1 VGPPEESLKDQLR
14 LLEDLQQHD
23 AKLQEMQT
31 ALDAIPAR
39 LKRSKADLQRVEDM
53 LTQERTQLAETE
65 AYHRDQQRELA
76 NEEQLMQKAKIKL
89 QAVKNSKEYMAT
101 QREMES
107 TRKMASEREEEVIKL
122 LAAIE
127 EFKKKIAA
135 HEADVNVIR
144 EQVAKDEAEA
154 QSKVAEM
161 QAQYDAAKKERDELA
176 KAVKPDIMRRYSS
189 IRLKRGLAVVPVKN
203 GTCTGCHMNIPPQ
216 LFNQLQRA
224 ISIETCPNCHRIVYW
239 DKIMEAQ
246 QEERAE
252 QPDQNTNT

>member
-1 VGPPEESLKDQLR
+1 LKDQLR

-31 ALDAIPAR
+31 ALDAIPVR
-39 LKRSKADLQRVEDM
+39 LKRSKSDLQRVEDM
-53 LTQERTQLAETE
+53 LAQERAQLAETE

-76 NEEQLMQKAKIKL
+76 NEEQLMQKAKLKL

-101 QREMES
+101 QRELEA
-107 TRKMASEREEEVIKL
+107 TRKMAQEREEEVIKL
-122 LAAIE
+122 MAAIE
-127 EFKKKIAA
+127 EFKQKIAA
-135 HEADVNVIR
+135 HEADVNIIR
-144 EQVAKDEAEA
+144 EQVAKDETEA
-154 QSKVAEM
+154 QAKIAELEG
-161 QAQYDAAKKERDELA
+161 QAAKARAEREEVA
-176 KAVKPDIMRRYSS
+176 KLVKPDVMRRYSS

-224 ISIETCPNCHRIVYW
+224 VSIETCPNCHRIIYW

-246 QEERAE
+246 QEERGE